1 MPRSII
7 GKAAKTLIVAATLAI
22 SFAATPSRAQKATD
36 EVKFGLLPGL
46 ALYLPL
52 WVAEDKGFFAEEN
65 VKPTFINVGGGGAQ
79 TMAALLGGSFDM
91 TDLSLPALAA
101 ANEKG
106 QDLRVI
112 AGNHTSLSY
121 ALQVRSDL
129 PGPVASDGYP
139 AIMHK
144 LRGKRV
150 AASTIGSNSY
160 IVMKH
165 LLEGAGMTFNDI
177 VLTQVQS
184 GSSASVMMAADQLD
198 AVLQSEPYISMLTD
212 QLKKGRVVL
221 DLRTKE
227 GAASVGLDGL
237 IYDIWLAKAPVAKE
251 DRIIRASR
259 ALAKGIKFIQDPST
273 DTKYLAD
280 ITRKHLKLDTP
291 DDLLQKQVK
300 SMIPAFR
307 IVITRDDVRRS
318 FTVLGIKS
326 IPYEEVVAGLAAE
339 E

>member
-1 MPRSII
+1 MSLLLLRRFCRT
-7 GKAAKTLIVAATLAI
+7 GFLAAALISMI
-22 SFAATPSRAQKATD
+22 FAAPARAEQKTE

-52 WVAEDKGFFAEEN
+52 WVADDKGFFAEHK
-65 VKPTFINVGGGGAQ
+65 VSPTYVNVGGGGAQ

-91 TDLSLPALAA
+91 TDLSLPALAI

-112 AGNHTSLSY
+112 AGNHTNLSY
-121 ALQVRSDL
+121 VLLVRSDL
-129 PGPVASDGYP
+129 SEPTADEGYP

-165 LLEGAGMTFNDI
+165 LLEGAGMTFDDI
-177 VLTQVQS
+177 VLTQVQT

-198 AVLQSEPYISMLTD
+198 VVLQSEPYVSMLTD
-212 QLKKGRVVL
+212 QLKKGRIIL
-221 DLRTKE
+221 DLRTRE
-227 GAASVGLDGL
+227 GTAAAGLDGL
-237 IYDIWLAKAPVAKE
+237 IYDIWLAKASVAKE
-251 DRIIRASR
+251 DRVIRATK
-259 ALAKGIKFIQDPST
+259 ALDEGIKYIQDPNT
-273 DTKYLAD
+273 DIKYLMD
-280 ITRKHLKLDTP
+280 ITRKNLKLDLS
-291 DDLLQKQVK
+291 DDLLQAQIK

-307 IVITRDDVRRS
+307 TVITREDVERS
-318 FTVLGIKS
+318 FKVLGIDAM
-326 IPYEEVVAGLAAE
+326 PYESVVTGLAAE
-339 E
+339 K